1 MNISAKLKKAFK
13 EDPRPQ
19 RVALSFAVGT
29 AISFSP
35 FLGFHLLIAIVV
47 AFLFRLNKVEMILG
61 TFVNNPWTFPFVY
74 GGAYFLGAWMLR
86 LKHPSFSLDLITKPG
101 FLIPLAL
108 GCTVFMVIAGGLAYL
123 VALTVI
129 RRLRR
134 PAGPVEEPPTLPP
147 PC

>member
-1 MNISAKLKKAFK
+1 MNISAKLRKAFK

-74 GGAYFLGAWMLR
+74 GGAYFLGAWMLG
-86 LKHPSFSLDLITKPG
+86 LEHPPFTLDLMVKPG
-101 FLIPLAL
+101 FLVPLAL
-108 GCTVFMVIAGGLAYL
+108 GSAVFMAIGGGLAYL
-123 VALTVI
+123 AALAVM

-134 PAGPVEEPPTLPP
+134 PAPPVEEPPDLPP